1 MMNYIYT
8 LIPIALIGFAAVQG
22 SKWNFNAAT
31 YMDKKY
37 TNAVKGMMC
46 VVIMYVHIS
55 NDYTNTVQNI
65 IGSFAYVGV
74 FTFFA
79 ISAFGCRTSVER
91 SQSYL
96 NQFWK
101 KRILALFV
109 PAILINMIS
118 FGFKVMSLNVYEVR
132 GLYAFNQYIYA
143 IIVAYLVFWII
154 WKTKA
159 IPVDIKDWLV
169 GLICLLFSL
178 ITYLTPIKIFF
189 IWPTESIG
197 FIFGLIL
204 YHKKEIITSEL
215 KQSHTRKM
223 IILFLLSALLGILY
237 MKYKHVFFLGGWLL
251 RVVLAVV
258 LLLLFSACTMNIS
271 FEGRLVQLLGNIS
284 YEFYLGHLVVIS
296 IVSRLFPKISSGFFI
311 VIVFIA
317 TLILS
322 IVVKIMSDKIMS
334 PLLRTRKTAGRA

>member
-8 LIPIALIGFAAVQG
+8 LIPIALLIFAAVQG
-22 SKWNFNAAT
+22 GKWNFNAAT

-109 PAILINMIS
+109 PAILINIIS
-118 FGFKVMSLNVYEVR
+118 FGFKVMTLNVYEVR

-154 WKTKA
+154 WKTKV

-178 ITYLTPIKIFF
+178 VTYLTPIKIFF

-215 KQSHTRKM
+215 KQSHTRKI

-296 IVSRLFPKISSGFFI
+296 IVSRLFPKMSSGVFI
-311 VIVFIA
+311 VTVFVA
-317 TLILS
+317 TLILAIVSHIS
-322 IVVKIMSDKIMS
+322 IFPTIITIKMM
-334 PLLRTRKTAGRA
+334 TAHLQ

>member
-8 LIPIALIGFAAVQG
+8 LIPIALLIFAAVQG

-109 PAILINMIS
+109 PAILINIIS
-118 FGFKVMSLNVYEVR
+118 FGFKVMTLNVYEVR

-154 WKTKA
+154 WKTKV

-178 ITYLTPIKIFF
+178 VTYLTPIKIFF

-215 KQSHTRKM
+215 KQSHTRKI

-284 YEFYLGHLVVIS
+284 FLKLN
-296 IVSRLFPKISSGFFI
+296 
-311 VIVFIA
+311 
-317 TLILS
+317 
-322 IVVKIMSDKIMS
+322 
-334 PLLRTRKTAGRA
+334 

>member
-8 LIPIALIGFAAVQG
+8 LIPIALLIFAAVQG

-109 PAILINMIS
+109 PAILINIIS
-118 FGFKVMSLNVYEVR
+118 FGFKVMTLNVYEVR
-132 GLYAFNQYIYA
+132 GLYAFNQIHLCDYCCLFGVLDNLENKSYTSGYKRLA
-143 IIVAYLVFWII
+143 SG
-154 WKTKA
+154 
-159 IPVDIKDWLV
+159 VD
-169 GLICLLFSL
+169 LFT
-178 ITYLTPIKIFF
+178 I
-189 IWPTESIG
+189 
-197 FIFGLIL
+197 
-204 YHKKEIITSEL
+204 
-215 KQSHTRKM
+215 
-223 IILFLLSALLGILY
+223 
-237 MKYKHVFFLGGWLL
+237 
-251 RVVLAVV
+251 
-258 LLLLFSACTMNIS
+258 
-271 FEGRLVQLLGNIS
+271 
-284 YEFYLGHLVVIS
+284 
-296 IVSRLFPKISSGFFI
+296 
-311 VIVFIA
+311 
-317 TLILS
+317 
-322 IVVKIMSDKIMS
+322 
-334 PLLRTRKTAGRA
+334 

>member
-8 LIPIALIGFAAVQG
+8 LIPIALLGFAAVQG

-65 IGSFAYVGV
+65 IGSFAY
-74 FTFFA
+74 
-79 ISAFGCRTSVER
+79 
-91 SQSYL
+91 
-96 NQFWK
+96 
-101 KRILALFV
+101 
-109 PAILINMIS
+109 
-118 FGFKVMSLNVYEVR
+118 
-132 GLYAFNQYIYA
+132 
-143 IIVAYLVFWII
+143 
-154 WKTKA
+154 
-159 IPVDIKDWLV
+159 
-169 GLICLLFSL
+169 
-178 ITYLTPIKIFF
+178 
-189 IWPTESIG
+189 
-197 FIFGLIL
+197 
-204 YHKKEIITSEL
+204 
-215 KQSHTRKM
+215 TRKM

-296 IVSRLFPKISSGFFI
+296 IVSRLFPKMSSGVFI
-311 VIVFIA
+311 VIVFVA

-334 PLLRTRKTAGRA
+334 PLLRNRKTAGRA

>member
-1 MMNYIYT
+1 M
-8 LIPIALIGFAAVQG
+8 
-22 SKWNFNAAT
+22 
-31 YMDKKY
+31 
-37 TNAVKGMMC
+37 
-46 VVIMYVHIS
+46 
-55 NDYTNTVQNI
+55 
-65 IGSFAYVGV
+65 
-74 FTFFA
+74 
-79 ISAFGCRTSVER
+79 
-91 SQSYL
+91 
-96 NQFWK
+96 
-101 KRILALFV
+101 ALFV
-109 PAILINMIS
+109 PAILINIIS
-118 FGFKVMSLNVYEVR
+118 FGFKVMTLNVYEVR

-154 WKTKA
+154 WKTKV

-178 ITYLTPIKIFF
+178 VTYLTPIKIFF

-215 KQSHTRKM
+215 KQSHTRKI
-223 IILFLLSALLGILY
+223 IILFLLSALLGTLY

-251 RVVLAVV
+251 RVVLAVL

-296 IVSRLFPKISSGFFI
+296 IVSRLFPKMSSGVFI
-311 VIVFIA
+311 VTVFVA
-317 TLILS
+317 TLILA

-334 PLLRTRKTAGRA
+334 PLLRTRKTTGRA

>member
-8 LIPIALIGFAAVQG
+8 LIPIALLGFAAVQG

-109 PAILINMIS
+109 PAILINIIS
-118 FGFKVMSLNVYEVR
+118 FGFKVISLNVYEVR

-143 IIVAYLVFWII
+143 IIVAYL
-154 WKTKA
+154 
-159 IPVDIKDWLV
+159 VDIKDWLV

-215 KQSHTRKM
+215 KQNHTRKM

-296 IVSRLFPKISSGFFI
+296 IVSRLFPKISSGVFI
-311 VIVFIA
+311 VIVFVA

-334 PLLRTRKTAGRA
+334 PLLRNRKTAGRA

>member
-8 LIPIALIGFAAVQG
+8 LIPIALLGLAAVQG

-109 PAILINMIS
+109 PAILINIIS

-237 MKYKHVFFLGGWLL
+237 MKYKHVFSLEDG
-251 RVVLAVV
+251 
-258 LLLLFSACTMNIS
+258 C
-271 FEGRLVQLLGNIS
+271 
-284 YEFYLGHLVVIS
+284 
-296 IVSRLFPKISSGFFI
+296 
-311 VIVFIA
+311 
-317 TLILS
+317 
-322 IVVKIMSDKIMS
+322 
-334 PLLRTRKTAGRA
+334 

>member
-1 MMNYIYT
+1 MNYIYT
-8 LIPIALIGFAAVQG
+8 LIPIALLIFAAVQG
-22 SKWNFNAAT
+22 GKWNFNAAT

-109 PAILINMIS
+109 PAILINIIS
-118 FGFKVMSLNVYEVR
+118 FGFKVISLNVYEVR

-143 IIVAYLVFWII
+143 IIVAYLVFWMSNLENRAAEIV
-154 WKTKA
+154 KTE
-159 IPVDIKDWLV
+159 
-169 GLICLLFSL
+169 LL
-178 ITYLTPIKIFF
+178 YP
-189 IWPTESIG
+189 
-197 FIFGLIL
+197 
-204 YHKKEIITSEL
+204 
-215 KQSHTRKM
+215 
-223 IILFLLSALLGILY
+223 
-237 MKYKHVFFLGGWLL
+237 
-251 RVVLAVV
+251 
-258 LLLLFSACTMNIS
+258 
-271 FEGRLVQLLGNIS
+271 FEGR
-284 YEFYLGHLVVIS
+284 
-296 IVSRLFPKISSGFFI
+296 
-311 VIVFIA
+311 
-317 TLILS
+317 
-322 IVVKIMSDKIMS
+322 
-334 PLLRTRKTAGRA
+334 